1 MALISVS
8 RAVKLF
14 DVSRPTL
21 IKALKEGKI
30 SGNHKEIN
38 GSSTWQIDTS
48 ELARLYSLRKPSED
62 VERPKDLEA
71 SPKVEDEKPSVIEG
85 LQAELYRQIEGLR
98 AEVEEA
104 KAAAKAAEADKIEAE
119 REALTAK
126 TLAEERKRLLD
137 DMIKLLPK
145 PEPETPALPPG
156 FWARIFRR

>member
-21 IKALKEGKI
+21 LKALKEGKI
-30 SGNHKEIN
+30 SGDHKEIN

-48 ELARLYSLRKPSED
+48 ELARLYSLRKPSEG
-62 VERPKDLEA
+62 VEGSKDLEV
-71 SPKVEDEKPSVIEG
+71 SPQVEVEKPSVIEG

-104 KAAAKAAEADKIEAE
+104 KAAAKAAEADKLEAE
-119 REALTAK
+119 REALTAR

-145 PEPETPALPPG
+145 PEPETPAPPPG
-156 FWARIFRR
+156 FWARILKR

>member
-30 SGNHKEIN
+30 SGDHKEIN

-62 VERPKDLEA
+62 VEGSKDLEA
-71 SPKVEDEKPSVIEG
+71 SPKVEDEKSSVIEG

-104 KAAAKAAEADKIEAE
+104 KAAAKAAEADKLEAE

-145 PEPETPALPPG
+145 PEPETPAPPPG
-156 FWARIFRR
+156 FWARIFKR